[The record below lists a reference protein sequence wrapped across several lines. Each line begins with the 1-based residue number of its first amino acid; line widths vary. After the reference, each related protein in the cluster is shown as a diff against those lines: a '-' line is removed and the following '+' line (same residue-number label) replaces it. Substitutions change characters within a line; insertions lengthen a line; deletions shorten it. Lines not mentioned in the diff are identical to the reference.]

1 MAIRGEWK
9 FTDEEVMSAVAKTV
23 GAVRDFWRDDNFPYF
38 LITLK
43 QYDHERGSGDG
54 SEFTNAFWLYMSRP
68 DPLSEYLPTLA
79 HEAFHAW
86 NPRRMGIEADGQK
99 IEWFREGFTQYYGYL
114 LVHRAGLMPL
124 SDYMNGINRDLRN
137 YPTSTNAYL
146 HGRIIALWLD
156 GRIRKDSNQKNSLDN
171 VMFDLVHGADHPLT
185 EARILETA
193 GRYLAPDSRVELKRI
208 VGSGAGIAALD
219 DALGPCAHASTE
231 ELAAFDAGFDFKASI
246 AAQKVIGVT
255 ADGPAFKAGLRDGQV
270 LSGWSV
276 DNNEPDKAAKF
287 TIQADEGAKTKIEYF
302 PRGKTVAVPQYH
314 LDQACRTP

>member
-1 MAIRGEWK
+1 LAIRGEWK

-193 GRYLAPDSRVELKRI
+193 GRYLAQAPELRPWTTR
-208 VGSGAGIAALD
+208 SAPALT
-219 DALGPCAHASTE
+219 LRRKNWQRLMP
-231 ELAAFDAGFDFKASI
+231 ASI
-246 AAQKVIGVT
+246 SKRRLPLKKSSELQPT
-255 ADGPAFKAGLRDGQV
+255 GQ
-270 LSGWSV
+270 LSRPGC
-276 DNNEPDKAAKF
+276 E
-287 TIQADEGAKTKIEYF
+287 
-302 PRGKTVAVPQYH
+302 TV
-314 LDQACRTP
+314 RF